1 MNKTFAAV
9 VCGTILGLGLVQAS
23 AAAAASF
30 AALIL
35 WSLFE
40 SSKWQ
45 VGTGLLVAKLHKA
58 V

>member
-1 MNKTFAAV
+1 MRKSELDSDTP
-9 VCGTILGLGLVQAS
+9 
-23 AAAAASF
+23 
-30 AALIL
+30 LIL

-45 VGTGLLVAKLHKA
+45 VGTGLLAAKLHKA